1 MAFDT
6 LTLKELQQKRQTI
19 KNQLATVRGPEAEA
33 VKSALEDVED
43 RIRIRQDNPVS
54 PPSPKPTNPPP
65 APRSLDKNALGK
77 SEDWVGN
84 NAAFTCPNCGKVFLV
99 SGVIHRTGRQCPCC
113 AQSVGRINEEGTTAS
128 LESVR

>member
-54 PPSPKPTNPPP
+54 LPSPKPTNAPVSSLGTVPP

-84 NAAFTCPNCGKVFLV
+84 NAAFTCPNCGKVFMV
-99 SGVIHRTGRQCPCC
+99 S
-113 AQSVGRINEEGTTAS
+113 
-128 LESVR
+128 